1 MNRTQLK
8 VETKKRKT
16 VINNELIIFIS
27 CIYLKAIVVISLL
40 SWYTVIAI
48 KEARTIRR
56 WQMHKEN
63 RPSVIGDRTNIY
75 ILLQYICDS
84 NTIILEDNL
93 TRIYYLS
100 TTVLI

>member
-1 MNRTQLK
+1 MHLLK
-8 VETKKRKT
+8 SYSSYILVER
-16 VINNELIIFIS
+16 
-27 CIYLKAIVVISLL
+27 
-40 SWYTVIAI
+40 YTVIAI

>member
-1 MNRTQLK
+1 VHLLK
-8 VETKKRKT
+8 SYSSYILVER
-16 VINNELIIFIS
+16 
-27 CIYLKAIVVISLL
+27 
-40 SWYTVIAI
+40 YTVIAI